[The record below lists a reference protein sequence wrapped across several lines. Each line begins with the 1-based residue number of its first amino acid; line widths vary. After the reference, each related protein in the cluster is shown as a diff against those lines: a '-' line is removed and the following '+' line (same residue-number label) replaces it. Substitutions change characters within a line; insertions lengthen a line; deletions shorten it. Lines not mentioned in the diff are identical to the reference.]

1 MRRIVLLCSLMI
13 ALVVP
18 TVAAAHPHTI
28 ETPDHTQPIANRQNH
43 ADPVNGVMCG
53 GDPAAYGLE
62 TAHHGPDAGT
72 SGNADGCYQ
81 TTGNVHPRDDVEN
94 PVIR

>member
-1 MRRIVLLCSLMI
+1 ML

-18 TVAAAHPHTI
+18 AVAAAHPHTV
-28 ETPDHTQPIANRQNH
+28 ETPHHTQKIAHEQNH
-43 ADPVNGVMCG
+43 AAPVNGVMGG

-62 TAHHGPDAGT
+62 TAHHGSDAGT
-72 SGNADGCYQ
+72 PGNGDGCYQ
-81 TTGNVHPRDDVEN
+81 TTGNVHPNDDVEN